1 MSIRDTRAGVT
12 QASFN
17 EDAINIVGLEIIAL
31 AVAVGI
37 GKSSWWW
44 GGGTFVGC
52 AIIMAVP
59 VLNILFCF
67 AISAVWAAIGFT
79 IGSGIGQSGANYV
92 IGGIAG
98 LCSLGLHLGAIEWAT
113 DMGAKD

>member
-1 MSIRDTRAGVT
+1 MSIRNTRAGVS

-17 EDAINIVGLEIIAL
+17 EDAINIVGLEIVAL

-37 GKSSWWW
+37 GKNSWWW

-52 AIIMAVP
+52 AIIMAIP

-67 AISAVWAAIGFT
+67 CISAVWAAVGFT
-79 IGSGIGQSGANYV
+79 IGSGIGQNGANYV
-92 IGGIAG
+92 LGGIAG
-98 LCSLGLHLGAIEWAT
+98 LCSLGLHLGAIEWT
-113 DMGAKD
+113 SDMGAKD